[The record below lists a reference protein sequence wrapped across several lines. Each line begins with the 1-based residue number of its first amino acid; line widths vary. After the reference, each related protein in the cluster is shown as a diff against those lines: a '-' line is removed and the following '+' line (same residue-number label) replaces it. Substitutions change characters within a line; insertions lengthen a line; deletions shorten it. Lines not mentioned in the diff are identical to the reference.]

1 VLVEVAARQF
11 DGMPAEK
18 RLVTA
23 GTARAVGE
31 ALGRDSDN
39 SIALR
44 ADDFS

>member
-1 VLVEVAARQF
+1 VLVEVAARQL

-23 GTARAVGE
+23 GTARAVGK
-31 ALGRDSDN
+31 ALGRDPDE

-44 ADDFS
+44 ADNFA